1 MIQCTYCGV
10 QSNALDH
17 IIPVSYNQITRKGAK
32 YSKEITVPCCHECN
46 GTLSNKWLPT
56 IAERAEELIKCYTK
70 KYKSVLEQKH
80 WTDEELDNLSGNL
93 KKMIR
98 GKVQAK
104 RDIDERLEFL
114 MVVQSMPDL
123 TPDDVW
129 NKYPEGTYTK
139 FKNG

>member
-1 MIQCTYCGV
+1 MWTRGTVYQSVGTPNQCLFST
-10 QSNALDH
+10 
-17 IIPVSYNQITRKGAK
+17 VSR
-32 YSKEITVPCCHECN
+32 H
-46 GTLSNKWLPT
+46 T